1 LQLGYLYNS
10 QGAAQGPAD
19 GIFAFQ
25 LSAKNLY
32 PYRHALF
39 IQGSYPFLPLLNG
52 GLAAIYSPVEAR
64 ALFLN
69 PIVTISVAPDWDL
82 DLVGQIVAGRNAGQ
96 AFESPLQAVF
106 IRTKFSF

>member
-1 LQLGYLYNS
+1 
-10 QGAAQGPAD
+10 
-19 GIFAFQ
+19 
-25 LSAKNLY
+25 
-32 PYRHALF
+32 
-39 IQGSYPFLPLLNG
+39 LLNG